1 MQVTQREE
9 GRRDQPRLR
18 KGDAHEADGCGGP
31 DPGQPG
37 GGFYVCSKHP

>member
-18 KGDAHEADGCGGP
+18 KGDAHEADGCGG
-31 DPGQPG
+31 
-37 GGFYVCSKHP
+37 FYVCSKHP